1 MCNMLTSKQRA
12 TLRSLAAGLDTI
24 FQIGKGGI
32 TEEICQQVS
41 NALEARELIKL
52 RVLDNSGYTAKE
64 AASVIAEEISAD
76 VVSCVGTKFVL
87 YRESTKKKRI
97 EI

>member
-1 MCNMLTSKQRA
+1 MITSKQRA
-12 TLRSLAAGLDTI
+12 YLRSISQELDTI

-32 TEEICQQVS
+32 TEETCKQLA
-41 NALEARELIKL
+41 NALEARELIKA

-64 AASVIAEEISAD
+64 AANEIAQAIECD
-76 VVSCVGTKFVL
+76 VVSCVGTRFVL
-87 YRESTKKKRI
+87 YKESKKKKKI